1 MPKNS
6 SIPYGK
12 QFIDNADIKSV
23 NRALRNDLITT
34 GSTVQEFEKS
44 VKKYLN
50 SRFVLSCNSGTSALN
65 LAMSAMD
72 VGPGDNIIMPTINFT
87 AAANVAK
94 ALGAKIYLADVNENS
109 GQMTKKKIEDCIKK
123 NKLNKIKLLVTMYLG
138 GIPHNVK
145 DYYDLKKK
153 YKFLILEDACHAL
166 GSQYYISKK
175 LHKVGSCHH
184 CDVSTFS
191 FHPLKSITTGEG
203 GLISTNNKRIFEK
216 AKLSRSHGMIKSN
229 IKFNHRYN
237 IIFSG
242 HNYRLSDINCAL
254 GLSQL
259 KKINLFTKKRN
270 TISRN
275 YSNMLS
281 NIPGIML
288 NWKEEEK
295 KYSSCHL
302 FIVLID
308 FSFFKTTRDKLM
320 KYLYK
325 KGITT
330 QVHYIPLFKHSNFKN
345 LNVNKYN
352 GTNNYYS
359 KCLSLPIYY
368 SLNLNDQKY
377 IVKNIKKYLK
387 II

>member
-153 YKFLILEDACHAL
+153 I
-166 GSQYYISKK
+166 Q
-175 LHKVGSCHH
+175 V
-184 CDVSTFS
+184 
-191 FHPLKSITTGEG
+191 
-203 GLISTNNKRIFEK
+203 
-216 AKLSRSHGMIKSN
+216 
-229 IKFNHRYN
+229 FN
-237 IIFSG
+237 
-242 HNYRLSDINCAL
+242 
-254 GLSQL
+254 
-259 KKINLFTKKRN
+259 T
-270 TISRN
+270 
-275 YSNMLS
+275 
-281 NIPGIML
+281 
-288 NWKEEEK
+288 
-295 KYSSCHL
+295 
-302 FIVLID
+302 
-308 FSFFKTTRDKLM
+308 
-320 KYLYK
+320 
-325 KGITT
+325 
-330 QVHYIPLFKHSNFKN
+330 
-345 LNVNKYN
+345 
-352 GTNNYYS
+352 
-359 KCLSLPIYY
+359 
-368 SLNLNDQKY
+368 
-377 IVKNIKKYLK
+377 
-387 II
+387 